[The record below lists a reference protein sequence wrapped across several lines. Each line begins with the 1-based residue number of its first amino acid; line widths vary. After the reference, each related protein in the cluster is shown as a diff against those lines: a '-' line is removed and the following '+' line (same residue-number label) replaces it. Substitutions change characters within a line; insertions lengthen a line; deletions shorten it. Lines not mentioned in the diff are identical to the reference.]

1 MEAPGTFVPGVSL
14 FQSECTAFV
23 PGGPVQRFEPV
34 LFGKRTMYTGMRL
47 VTDLSTNSSTN
58 ALAGV
63 ARVRAEAN
71 LIIDQLERVIVG
83 KRDVLERAVTALLC
97 EGHVLLED
105 VPGVGKTVLA
115 RSLAA
120 TIGGTF
126 QRIQFTPDLLPSDVT
141 GSLVFDPRTSEF
153 SYRPGPI
160 VANVVLADEI
170 NRAGPRTQAAL
181 LEAMEERHVTVD
193 RERKALPRPFFVIAT
208 QNPVEMDGTFPLPEA
223 QLDRFF
229 LRTSIGYPAE
239 TDEIAMLQRFRTE
252 SPLEQLTPITGPEA
266 LTELIGIVRGVLI
279 GEAVERYLIALVRAT
294 REHDQISMGVSPR
307 GSLALA
313 RAAQATAALAG
324 RDYVLPDDVQ
334 AMAVPVLAHRILP
347 AATFGLRGLSSE
359 ALIRDIAGKVPAPV
373 EAPATI

>member
-1 MEAPGTFVPGVSL
+1 MRNV
-14 FQSECTAFV
+14 TAFSETTEES
-23 PGGPVQRFEPV
+23 R
-34 LFGKRTMYTGMRL
+34 
-47 VTDLSTNSSTN
+47 S
-58 ALAGV
+58 AGV
-63 ARVRAEAN
+63 ARVRAEAER
-71 LIIDQLERVIVG
+71 IIEQLERVIVG
-83 KRDVLERAVTALLC
+83 KRSVLTRVVTALLC

-120 TIGGTF
+120 TIGGSF

-141 GSLVFDPRTSEF
+141 GSLVFDPRSSEF

-181 LEAMEERHVTVD
+181 LEAMEERHLTVE
-193 RERKALPRPFFVIAT
+193 RERKPLPRPFFVIAT

-229 LRTSIGYPAE
+229 IRTSVGYPEEA
-239 TDEIAMLQRFRTE
+239 DEIAMLRRFRSD
-252 SPLEQLTPITGPEA
+252 SPLETLTPITDPVT
-266 LTELIGIVRGVLI
+266 LNDLIAAVRHVQI

-294 REHDQISMGVSPR
+294 REHEQIAMGASPR

-313 RAAQATAALAG
+313 RAAQAVAAIEG
-324 RDYVLPDDVQ
+324 RDFVLPDDVKQ
-334 AMAVPVLAHRILP
+334 VATPVLAHRIMP
-347 AATFGLRGLSSE
+347 AAQFGLRGLSSE
-359 ALIRDIAGKVPAPV
+359 ALIAEIVAHVPAPV
-373 EAPATI
+373 EASATL

>member
-1 MEAPGTFVPGVSL
+1 MDAMNTGV
-14 FQSECTAFV
+14 T
-23 PGGPVQRFEPV
+23 
-34 LFGKRTMYTGMRL
+34 
-47 VTDLSTNSSTN
+47 
-58 ALAGV
+58 
-63 ARVRAEAN
+63 RVKTEAN
-71 LIIDQLERVIVG
+71 AILDQLERVIVG
-83 KRDVLERAVTALLC
+83 KRAVLERAVTALLC

-141 GSLVFDPRTSEF
+141 GSLVFDPRTSDF
-153 SYRPGPI
+153 NYRPGPI

-229 LRTSIGYPAE
+229 LRTSIGYPDE
-239 TDEIAMLQRFRTE
+239 TDEIAMLQRFRGG
-252 SPLEQLTPITGPEA
+252 SPLEQLSPITGPES
-266 LTELIGIVRGVLI
+266 LSELIAIVRGIRI

-294 REHDQISMGVSPR
+294 RDHEMIAMGVSPR

-313 RAAQATAALAG
+313 RAAQATAAMAG

-334 AMAVPVLAHRILP
+334 AIAIPVLAHRIMP
-347 AATFGLRGLSSE
+347 VAQFGLRGLSSE
-359 ALIRDIAGKVPAPV
+359 SLIAEIVGKVPAPV

>member
-1 MEAPGTFVPGVSL
+1 MGT
-14 FQSECTAFV
+14 
-23 PGGPVQRFEPV
+23 
-34 LFGKRTMYTGMRL
+34 
-47 VTDLSTNSSTN
+47 VTDISTT
-58 ALAGV
+58 ATGV
-63 ARVRAEAN
+63 VRVQAEAN
-71 LIIDQLERVIVG
+71 RIIDQLECVIVG
-83 KRDVLERAVTALLC
+83 KRAVLERAVTALLC

-115 RSLAA
+115 RSMAA
-120 TIGGTF
+120 TIGGSF

-141 GSLVFDPRTSEF
+141 GSLVYDPRTSEF
-153 SYRPGPI
+153 SYRAGPI

-193 RERKALPRPFFVIAT
+193 RERKPLPRPFFVIAT

-229 LRTSIGYPAE
+229 LRTSVGYPDE
-239 TDEIAMLQRFRTE
+239 LDEIAMLQRFRNA
-252 SPLEQLTPITGPEA
+252 SPLESLTPITGPET
-266 LTELIGIVRGVLI
+266 LTELISIVRGVRI
-279 GEAVERYLIALVRAT
+279 GDAVEHYLVALVRAT
-294 REHDQISMGVSPR
+294 RSHDRIAMGVSPR

-334 AMAVPVLAHRILP
+334 TMAIPVLAHRIMP
-347 AATFGLRGLSSE
+347 VAQFGLRGLSSE
-359 ALIRDIAGKVPAPV
+359 SLIAEILDQVPAPV
-373 EAPATI
+373 EPAATI

>member
-1 MEAPGTFVPGVSL
+1 MDATNKGV
-14 FQSECTAFV
+14 T
-23 PGGPVQRFEPV
+23 
-34 LFGKRTMYTGMRL
+34 
-47 VTDLSTNSSTN
+47 
-58 ALAGV
+58 
-63 ARVRAEAN
+63 RVKTEAN
-71 LIIDQLERVIVG
+71 AILDQLERVIVG
-83 KRDVLERAVTALLC
+83 KRAVLERAVTALLC

-141 GSLVFDPRTSEF
+141 GSLVFDPRTSDF
-153 SYRPGPI
+153 NYRPGPI

-229 LRTSIGYPAE
+229 LRTSIGYPDE
-239 TDEIAMLQRFRTE
+239 SDEIAMLQRFRGG
-252 SPLEQLTPITGPEA
+252 SPLEQVSPITGPES
-266 LTELIGIVRGVLI
+266 LSELIAIVRGIRI

-294 REHDQISMGVSPR
+294 RDHEMIAMGVSPR

-313 RAAQATAALAG
+313 RAAQATAAMAG

-334 AMAVPVLAHRILP
+334 TIAIPVLAHRIMP
-347 AATFGLRGLSSE
+347 VAQFGLRGLSSE
-359 ALIRDIAGKVPAPV
+359 SLIAEIVGKVPAPV

>member
-1 MEAPGTFVPGVSL
+1 MTVPS
-14 FQSECTAFV
+14 SDTAA
-23 PGGPVQRFEPV
+23 GVQRV
-34 LFGKRTMYTGMRL
+34 RL
-47 VTDLSTNSSTN
+47 E
-58 ALAGV
+58 
-63 ARVRAEAN
+63 AER
-71 LIIDQLERVIVG
+71 IIDQLERVIVG
-83 KRDVLERAVTALLC
+83 KRPVLQRAVTALLC

-141 GSLVFDPRTSEF
+141 GSLVFDPRSSEF
-153 SYRPGPI
+153 NYRPGPI

-181 LEAMEERHVTVD
+181 LEAMEERHITVD
-193 RERKALPRPFFVIAT
+193 RERKPLPRPFFVIAT

-229 LRTSIGYPAE
+229 LRTSIGYPDE
-239 TDEIAMLQRFRTE
+239 TDEVAMLQRFRTG
-252 SPLEQLTPITGPEA
+252 SPLEELAPITGPEA
-266 LTELIGIVRGVLI
+266 LTELIATVRGVLI

-294 REHDQISMGVSPR
+294 REHDQIAMGVSPR

-334 AMAVPVLAHRILP
+334 AMAVPVLAHRIMP

-359 ALIRDIAGKVPAPV
+359 ALITEIVGTVPAPV
-373 EAPATI
+373 EAPAAI

>member
-1 MEAPGTFVPGVSL
+1 MDATNTGVI
-14 FQSECTAFV
+14 
-23 PGGPVQRFEPV
+23 
-34 LFGKRTMYTGMRL
+34 
-47 VTDLSTNSSTN
+47 
-58 ALAGV
+58 
-63 ARVRAEAN
+63 RVRTEAN
-71 LIIDQLERVIVG
+71 AILDQLERVIVG
-83 KRDVLERAVTALLC
+83 KRAVLERAVTALLC

-153 SYRPGPI
+153 NYRPGPI

-229 LRTSIGYPAE
+229 LRTSIGYPDE
-239 TDEIAMLQRFRTE
+239 TDEIAMLQRFRGG
-252 SPLEQLTPITGPEA
+252 SPLEQLSPITGPES
-266 LTELIGIVRGVLI
+266 LSELIAIVRGIRI

-294 REHDQISMGVSPR
+294 RDHEMIAMGVSPR

-313 RAAQATAALAG
+313 RAAQATAAMAG

-334 AMAVPVLAHRILP
+334 AMAIPVLAHRIMP
-347 AATFGLRGLSSE
+347 VAQFGLRGLSSE
-359 ALIRDIAGKVPAPV
+359 SLIAEIVGKVPAPV

>member
-1 MEAPGTFVPGVSL
+1 MDVTNKGV
-14 FQSECTAFV
+14 T
-23 PGGPVQRFEPV
+23 
-34 LFGKRTMYTGMRL
+34 
-47 VTDLSTNSSTN
+47 
-58 ALAGV
+58 
-63 ARVRAEAN
+63 RVKTEAN
-71 LIIDQLERVIVG
+71 AILDQLERVIVG
-83 KRDVLERAVTALLC
+83 KRAVLERAVTALLC

-141 GSLVFDPRTSEF
+141 GSLVFDPRTSDF
-153 SYRPGPI
+153 NYRPGPI

-229 LRTSIGYPAE
+229 LRTSIGYPDE
-239 TDEIAMLQRFRTE
+239 TDEIAMLQRFRGG
-252 SPLEQLTPITGPEA
+252 SPLEQLSPITGPES
-266 LTELIGIVRGVLI
+266 LSELIAIVRGIRI

-294 REHDQISMGVSPR
+294 RDHEMIAMGVSPR

-313 RAAQATAALAG
+313 RAAQATAAMAG

-334 AMAVPVLAHRILP
+334 AMAIPVLAHRIMP
-347 AATFGLRGLSSE
+347 VAQFGLRGLSSE
-359 ALIRDIAGKVPAPV
+359 SLIAEIVGKVPAPV

>member
-1 MEAPGTFVPGVSL
+1 MDAMNTGV
-14 FQSECTAFV
+14 T
-23 PGGPVQRFEPV
+23 
-34 LFGKRTMYTGMRL
+34 
-47 VTDLSTNSSTN
+47 
-58 ALAGV
+58 
-63 ARVRAEAN
+63 RVKTEAN
-71 LIIDQLERVIVG
+71 AILDQLERVIVG
-83 KRDVLERAVTALLC
+83 KRAVLERAVTALLC

-141 GSLVFDPRTSEF
+141 GSLVFDPRTSDF
-153 SYRPGPI
+153 NYRPGPI

-193 RERKALPRPFFVIAT
+193 RDRKALPRPFFVIAT

-229 LRTSIGYPAE
+229 LRTSIGYPDE
-239 TDEIAMLQRFRTE
+239 TDEIAMLQRFRGG
-252 SPLEQLTPITGPEA
+252 SPLEQLSPITGPES
-266 LTELIGIVRGVLI
+266 LSELIAIVRGIRI

-294 REHDQISMGVSPR
+294 RDHEMIAMGVSPR

-313 RAAQATAALAG
+313 RAAQATAAMAG

-334 AMAVPVLAHRILP
+334 AMAIPVLAHRIMP
-347 AATFGLRGLSSE
+347 VAQFGLRGLSSE
-359 ALIRDIAGKVPAPV
+359 SLIAEIVGKVPAPV

>member
-1 MEAPGTFVPGVSL
+1 MTS
-14 FQSECTAFV
+14 
-23 PGGPVQRFEPV
+23 
-34 LFGKRTMYTGMRL
+34 
-47 VTDLSTNSSTN
+47 SSTEPTSGS
-58 ALAGV
+58 LAGV
-63 ARVRAEAN
+63 ARVRSEAEQ
-71 LIIDQLERVIVG
+71 IIDQLERVIVG
-83 KRDVLERAVTALLC
+83 KRSVLERAVTALLC

-120 TIGGTF
+120 TIGGSF

-141 GSLVFDPRTSEF
+141 GSLVFDPRSSEF
-153 SYRPGPI
+153 NYRPGPI
-160 VANVVLADEI
+160 AANVVLADEI

-181 LEAMEERHVTVD
+181 LEAMEERHITVD
-193 RERKALPRPFFVIAT
+193 RERKPLPRPFFVIAT

-229 LRTSIGYPAE
+229 LRTSIGYP
-239 TDEIAMLQRFRTE
+239 DESDEVAMLQRFRGG
-252 SPLEQLTPITGPEA
+252 SPLEQLSPITGPEA
-266 LTELIGIVRGVLI
+266 LTELISIVRGVLI
-279 GEAVERYLIALVRAT
+279 GEAVERYWIALVRAT
-294 REHDQISMGVSPR
+294 REHEQIAMGVSPR

-334 AMAVPVLAHRILP
+334 VMAVPVLAHRIMP

-359 ALIRDIAGKVPAPV
+359 ALITEIVGKVPAPV
-373 EAPATI
+373 EAPAAI